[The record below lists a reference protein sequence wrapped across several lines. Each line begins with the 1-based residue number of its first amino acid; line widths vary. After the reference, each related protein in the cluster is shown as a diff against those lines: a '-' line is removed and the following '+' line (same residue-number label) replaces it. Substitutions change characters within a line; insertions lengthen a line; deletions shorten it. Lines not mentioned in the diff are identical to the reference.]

1 MPTIPP
7 ALYLRGV
14 RLGLGMSSVK
24 LERGAVKPE
33 LELNDT
39 GQSDDTGQLSQG
51 FAPPQSLV
59 KGEPK
64 GVPKGEPKG
73 APAASGA
80 EDSAQLPATRV
91 V

>member
-39 GQSDDTGQLSQG
+39 GQSSQG
-51 FAPPQSLV
+51 FDPPPSAV
-59 KGEPK
+59 KGE
-64 GVPKGEPKG
+64 PKGEPKG

-80 EDSAQLPATRV
+80 EDSSQMPAARV